1 MKPSFKFVCVIAL
14 LLFITRNSLARPINR
29 IDSFETTSGIIFGID
44 KYCKI
49 DRTNEYSTD
58 GKFSV
63 KLSFNT
69 NYPNAT
75 QNFFLPVMSINK
87 KSDESLLFDVY
98 NKSSDDIILFCK
110 VFLAGNKYVE
120 QSTKLIKH
128 KKTTVE
134 IPFALARENF
144 NTISGYQFRITNS
157 TKNTIIYFDNFRT
170 ELSSYIPFKKIAYLD
185 LNNEPLQTNTF
196 FFSRNTSGQVFKD
209 TIPLPFEKVYKI
221 KLFAAKGEELYYSLS
236 FRTCKK
242 QNKVSISLSDFISN
256 NSNKLSLTTSI
267 GKVGYLD
274 KRLSYDSKFFIADMP
289 LYILKGNCFTNL
301 SSKATRTFQFTLNI
315 PDSAIP
321 GTYFANVIFETIN
334 GVLTNRNLIPVSLDV
349 YPFSVNKK
357 SLSNNFILNCDLES
371 IKPELN
377 RYASGFFKVI
387 GGSNNIVKS
396 LPQIILGD
404 AFDDFD
410 CDAGDRISVYL
421 TNQISIARYAVNIGN
436 NDLNYFNIL
445 KYWLKKARK
454 QKIQSREIDESQD
467 DIKYLINS
475 LKTTPPLNIASKWTA
490 MLTKEQVSLTGVSYD
505 SNAIAFITG
514 EQKLPNGWTA
524 KDYDRARM
532 MIANDIIK
540 LMKMCDSD
548 SQNVNISTTIYPNVS
563 FIESVSIPLSLRKT
577 KKKKKET
584 VYSVR
589 ELISMPRIDGK
600 IDKNEWRNSLKIKRF
615 SKISGDN
622 NADIQTEAQ
631 LGWYDSNFYILVT
644 CYKNKTFNMKNDSVE
659 LFINQGNENK
669 IWNKLSV
676 DFSGKVRGMKSDGK
690 LWKQNINVQS
700 ALAPKLEKQRAR
712 EKADYCRC
720 VEFAIPLT
728 DCLTHSD
735 DFGLNICRRNDN
747 GFFAWKPFSKSKLK
761 FAHIK
766 LNGADKI
773 IDILIPP
780 LKKQPLK
787 IISSDAFAIRENDVI
802 CLETE
807 WKGERKLLKKTKLEF
822 KIIGNDNKEYVTINT
837 KSTKPRQKNYLK
849 LDNFI
854 PGIYKINVN
863 LIDMD
868 GVIISSANTKIKILP
883 CRRR

>member
-540 LMKMCDSD
+540 LMKEKFGLDPYVYIPSKNHREEKAC
-548 SQNVNISTTIYPNVS
+548 ISYFIPVIYSNAKYTYHKIQS
-563 FIESVSIPLSLRKT
+563 CW
-577 KKKKKET
+577 
-584 VYSVR
+584 
-589 ELISMPRIDGK
+589 
-600 IDKNEWRNSLKIKRF
+600 IDKMLIKLSRIITGRYLYYCKQKSAIISVLVLINSLAK
-615 SKISGDN
+615 
-622 NADIQTEAQ
+622 
-631 LGWYDSNFYILVT
+631 
-644 CYKNKTFNMKNDSVE
+644 FN
-659 LFINQGNENK
+659 
-669 IWNKLSV
+669 
-676 DFSGKVRGMKSDGK
+676 
-690 LWKQNINVQS
+690 
-700 ALAPKLEKQRAR
+700 
-712 EKADYCRC
+712 
-720 VEFAIPLT
+720 
-728 DCLTHSD
+728 
-735 DFGLNICRRNDN
+735 
-747 GFFAWKPFSKSKLK
+747 
-761 FAHIK
+761 
-766 LNGADKI
+766 
-773 IDILIPP
+773 
-780 LKKQPLK
+780 
-787 IISSDAFAIRENDVI
+787 
-802 CLETE
+802 
-807 WKGERKLLKKTKLEF
+807 LLKSTRFIFRAMPAKNSMKGKRLVFENTPVINSNGEINCCEFCPNLTVRDKKIVPVCLADHKL
-822 KIIGNDNKEYVTINT
+822 
-837 KSTKPRQKNYLK
+837 
-849 LDNFI
+849 
-854 PGIYKINVN
+854 
-863 LIDMD
+863 
-868 GVIISSANTKIKILP
+868 
-883 CRRR
+883 